1 MSDDSAGKEAIFMR
15 IFGRLAVACVVVFAL
30 LQLVRPSIPAKPAI
44 AEVEAPPQVR
54 QILNKDCYSCH
65 SDKRRLAWFDQIVP
79 AYWLVRH
86 DVLSARKRLNF
97 STLGAKPPAAQ
108 KATLYEAVNMVQLG
122 AMPLPRF
129 LQLHP
134 NARVTPDELAIMKA
148 YLAPWTSIP
157 SEPVSTPAG
166 VNAESGST
174 QPLISLTAV
183 QPEPDGFPFDPDFE
197 NWKPLSFTDRGDN
210 YTFRFVLG
218 NAIAVQAA
226 QAGNIKPWPD
236 GSRFAKVA
244 WQQELG
250 PDGLIHPGKFVQVE
264 LMLKN
269 AQQYKSTEGW
279 GWGRW
284 RGTDLKPYGK
294 DEGFVHECTGC
305 HAPVGGND
313 YVYTLPM
320 TNAHVPGNEIV
331 NHQAAALP
339 ANLPDQPLG
348 WNAITMYVDPNQHT
362 MSTLFGNSA
371 AMQTVSARGA
381 ASTGAPVYAPGSVLA
396 LVTWVQRD
404 DPHWFGARIPAVPQ
418 SVELVQVA
426 TAGQTNQYRRFD
438 GSGMTET
445 HLAPAEVAKRMN
457 FILGLTPAPL
467 P

>member
-1 MSDDSAGKEAIFMR
+1 MR
-15 IFGRLAVACVVVFAL
+15 IFGRLAIACVVVFAL
-30 LQLVRPSIPAKPAI
+30 LQLVRPSIPAKPAS

-54 QILNKDCYSCH
+54 HILNKDCYSCH
-65 SDKRRLAWFDQIVP
+65 SDERRLAWFDQIVP
-79 AYWLVRH
+79 AYWLVRY
-86 DVLSARKRLNF
+86 DVLSARARLNF

-134 NARVTPDELAIMKA
+134 DARVTPDELATMKA

-157 SEPVSTPAG
+157 SQSASTPAG
-166 VNAESGST
+166 VNAESGNT
-174 QPLISLTAV
+174 QAPVSLAAV
-183 QPEPDGFPFDPDFE
+183 QPELDGFPFDPDFE

-226 QAGNIKPWPD
+226 QSGHMTPWPD

-294 DEGFVHECTGC
+294 DAGFVHECTGC
-305 HAPVGGND
+305 HAPVRGND
-313 YVYTLPM
+313 FVYTLPM
-320 TNAHVPGNEIV
+320 TNAQVPGNEIV
-331 NHQAAALP
+331 NNQAAGLSV
-339 ANLPDQPLG
+339 NLPYQPLG

-371 AMQTVSARGA
+371 AMQTVSARGG
-381 ASTGAPVYAPGSVLA
+381 ASTGAPTYSPGSVLG

-404 DPHWFGARIPAVPQ
+404 DPHWFGARIPSVPQ
-418 SVELVQVA
+418 SVEFVQVA
-426 TAGQTNQYRRFD
+426 AEGQTNEYRRFD
-438 GSGMTET
+438 GNGVTET
-445 HLAPAEVAKRMN
+445 HPTAEEIAKRMN
-457 FILGLTPAPL
+457 FILGLAPAPL